1 MPSVKRPFI
10 LFEIV
15 IAIALLASCA
25 LPLISSSM
33 LAFKKRKMG
42 LIELELERQGELL
55 FYQFLKNNLFFVTYD
70 EILQYKGEPKD
81 FEPFMLT
88 VDDQII
94 TYYPHY
100 HLFYDHK
107 NPPGETM
114 TAKCKICIS
123 KEKGQCSSPH
133 YKFAFFVKKVAE
145 NSADPHGKNK
155 EKSLENHERL
165 PSQLQ
170 TIHPSERKSS

>member
-1 MPSVKRPFI
+1 MSSVKRPFI
-10 LFEIV
+10 LIEIV
-15 IAIALLASCA
+15 IAISLLASCA

-33 LAFKKRKMG
+33 LAFKKRKKE
-42 LIELELERQGELL
+42 LIHLELERQGELL
-55 FYQFLKNNLFFVTYD
+55 FYRFLKHHLSSVVYD
-70 EILQYKGEPKD
+70 KIPQFTGEPKA
-81 FEPFMLT
+81 FEPLKLEI
-88 VDDQII
+88 DGQIL

-123 KEKGQCSSPH
+123 KEKGHCSSPY

-145 NSADPHGKNK
+145 KSIDPHGNNK
-155 EKSLENHERL
+155 EKTFENHERL
-165 PSQLQ
+165 PSELQ
-170 TIHPSERKSS
+170 TLRPSERKSS